1 MKPTA
6 TTLPEILVSK
16 LPALRN
22 LCHKYHVKYLWAFG
36 SVLTDEFGEDSD
48 IDFLYELDRS
58 AIADGQYLSH
68 LDGLIAGLLDIFSGR
83 KLDLVHY
90 PSLRNPYFV
99 EEIDETKVLLYDQ
112 NPEEVSV

>member
-1 MKPTA
+1 M
-6 TTLPEILVSK
+6 EE
-16 LPALRN
+16 ALSR
-22 LCHKYHVKYLWAFG
+22 CID
-36 SVLTDEFGEDSD
+36 SVLEDESVDALYIYGSYVNGYYREDSD

-58 AIADGQYLSH
+58 AIADGQYLPH

-99 EEIDETKVLLYDQ
+99 EEVDETKVLLYDQ